1 MRLLK
6 HFQWSKH
13 NCSACESFGKIGFQL
28 GKTKF
33 TLVHAPFPV
42 LEKQAQILGVKLPVK
57 ECDLDFRV
65 SFIST
70 FSMNLLKFQDT
81 RYFPGIVDSTLAKFK
96 IFDFDDA
103 DKKLL
108 EEPEYYMAQYSAD
121 RRQQSVFLWG
131 KNVFGSRYT
140 GRIIVIHF
148 DVAIIK
154 KIWNKFF
161 IKKKRLEN
169 PFFCCP
175 PI

>member
-6 HFQWSKH
+6 HFQLSKH
-13 NCSACESFGKIGFQL
+13 NCIACGIFGKIGFQL

-108 EEPEYYMAQYSAD
+108 EEP
-121 RRQQSVFLWG
+121 
-131 KNVFGSRYT
+131 
-140 GRIIVIHF
+140 
-148 DVAIIK
+148 
-154 KIWNKFF
+154 
-161 IKKKRLEN
+161 
-169 PFFCCP
+169 
-175 PI
+175 